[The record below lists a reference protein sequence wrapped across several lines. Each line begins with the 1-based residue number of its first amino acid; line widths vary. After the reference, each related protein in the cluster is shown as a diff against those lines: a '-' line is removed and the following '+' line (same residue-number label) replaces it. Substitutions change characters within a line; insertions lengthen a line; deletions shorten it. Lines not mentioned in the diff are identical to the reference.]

1 MEQINKKINPR
12 YSAMHD
18 WDNYAAQ
25 LQTEFIQSKKEGK
38 DVDAYEEL
46 FRTVSKLPEGELKAR
61 IADVL
66 FDLILNMEDR
76 GDFSYHEPSDLDTI
90 RLLCPARQPGFGEFD
105 PEKLYDKIYG
115 AWIGR
120 VSGCLLGKPVEG
132 IRTSELIPFLKET
145 GNYPMT
151 RYILDTDV
159 TDEIAGKYRYRLKG
173 RCYPDTIDCAPM
185 DDDTNYTVL
194 ACLLIERYGVGFTPW
209 DVTQMWIESQPRE
222 AYYTAE
228 RVAWRNA
235 VAGFY
240 PPESASYKNP
250 YREWIGAQI
259 RGDFFGYIN
268 PGDPK
273 KAAEMA
279 WRDASISHVK
289 NGIYGEMFAA
299 AMIAAAA
306 VTENMA
312 EIIEAGLGQI
322 PETSRLAESIRE
334 ILSRCSSGAGEEDVF
349 DYIHSLWDEN
359 AEYDWGHTIPNAM
372 VVAASLLY
380 SGGDYGR
387 AICLSV
393 QTGFDTDC
401 NGATV
406 GSVMGMRNGFA
417 AIPSEWYA
425 PIRDTLDTA
434 IFGAG
439 KVSLSQMAEKT
450 LQIALNKI

>member
-1 MEQINKKINPR
+1 MSLIKKLNPD

-18 WDNYAAQ
+18 WDNYSAQ
-25 LQTEFIQSKKEGK
+25 LWTEFIQSRKEGK
-38 DVDAYEEL
+38 DIDAYEEL

-61 IADVL
+61 IADAL
-66 FDLILNMEDR
+66 FDLVLNLENR
-76 GDFSYHEPSDLDTI
+76 ADFSYGEPSDLDTI
-90 RLLCPARQPGFGEFD
+90 RLLRPAKRPGFGQFD
-105 PEKLYDKIYG
+105 SETLYDKIYG

-120 VSGCLLGKPVEG
+120 VSGCLLGKPIEA
-132 IRTSELIPFLKET
+132 IRSNELVPFLKET
-145 GNYPMT
+145 GNYPMK

-159 TDEIAGKYRYRLKG
+159 TDDIAEKYRYRLKG

-194 ACLLIERYGVGFTPW
+194 ACLLVERCGVDFTPQ
-209 DVTQMWIESQPRE
+209 DVAQLWIESQPRE

-235 VAGFY
+235 VAGY
-240 PPESASYKNP
+240 CPPASAFYKNP

-268 PGDPK
+268 PGNPE

-279 WRDASISHVK
+279 WRDASVSHIK

-306 VTENMA
+306 VTDDIV

-334 ILSRCSSGAGEEDVF
+334 ILSRYSSGAGEADVF
-349 DYIHSLWDEN
+349 DYIHSQWDEN
-359 AEYDWGHTIPNAM
+359 TEFDWGHTIPNAM

-387 AICLSV
+387 AVCLSV
-393 QTGFDTDC
+393 QTAFDTDC
-401 NGATV
+401 NGATA
-406 GSVMGMRNGFA
+406 GSVMGMRNGFT
-417 AIPSEWYA
+417 AIPPKWYE
-425 PIRDTLDTA
+425 PINDTLDTA
-434 IFGAG
+434 IFGVG
-439 KVSLSQMAEKT
+439 KVNLSEMAERT
-450 LQIALNKI
+450 LKIALR